1 MGVQGTLPWRGPG
14 AEPLVGLGAKP
25 LAALLTFLAVLLWG
39 CAPIG
44 TRYLVGDTHL
54 GLPAIPFIGL
64 RYALTLPVFIGLLI
78 WGRAWTWSRADWAL
92 GLLCGIIGVTGYNMP
107 NAMGTRTVSA
117 GMIGLLNGAEPLMIV
132 FMAAVQRRRIPGP
145 WTLLA
150 GLVGLAGIIL
160 LARGAGPALGSP
172 GGIALVLAAAV
183 GWSAYCVL
191 VPPLLRRRGAM
202 MVTSVTMVLGTLPMF
217 AAGAP
222 GMPAVVAALS
232 LPQWE
237 ILATLSSTSILAILF
252 WNAGS
257 AGLGA
262 EQSGWFL
269 YLLPVV
275 SVAGGALF
283 LAERITMVEIF
294 GGALIMVSVL
304 ISQKWGRPA

>member
-1 MGVQGTLPWRGPG
+1 MQ
-14 AEPLVGLGAKP
+14 GAKP
-25 LAALLTFLAVLLWG
+25 LAAFLALMAVLLWG

-64 RYALTLPVFIGLLI
+64 RYALTLPVFITLLI
-78 WGRAWTWSRADWAL
+78 WGRAWAWSRADWAL
-92 GLLCGIIGVTGYNMP
+92 ALLCALLGVTGYNLP

-117 GMIGLLNGAEPLMIV
+117 GMVGLLNGAEPLMII
-132 FMAAVQRRRIPGP
+132 FMAAVQRRRFPGP

-160 LARGAGPALGSP
+160 LARGAGPALGDAK
-172 GGIALVLAAAV
+172 GIALVLTAAL

-191 VPPLLRRRGAM
+191 IPPLLRRRGAI

-222 GMPAVVAALS
+222 GIPAVATSLS

-237 ILATLSSTSILAILF
+237 ILAALSSTSILAILF

-275 SVAGGALF
+275 SVTGGAIF
-283 LAERITMVEIF
+283 LTEKITAVEIF
-294 GGALIMVSVL
+294 GGALIMASVL